1 MENNIF
7 YVYILVKDATQ
18 AKLPP
23 AVRQTLSSDCGE
35 NMILLLSVCKER
47 ELEECLTEKV
57 KFWKES
63 MVNVKTNFNGVELI
77 IHQIRTSDGGL
88 KLSHTII
95 RSIAEA
101 KLTLKVTYTDCKL
114 I

>member
-1 MENNIF
+1 MRVATHYKVVIDMNMNEN
-7 YVYILVKDATQ
+7 
-18 AKLPP
+18 
-23 AVRQTLSSDCGE
+23 
-35 NMILLLSVCKER
+35 
-47 ELEECLTEKV
+47 
-57 KFWKES
+57 
-63 MVNVKTNFNGVELI
+63 
-77 IHQIRTSDGGL
+77 GGL